1 MSGADLVIDAGEAR
15 LTVSPSEGGRMRSL
29 VVGGIELLV
38 TNGAGPMA
46 WGCYPMAPWAGRI
59 RDGRFAFRGREVR
72 MPRNLPP
79 HAIHGTAFDRAWSVD
94 GPTTL
99 SIDLGLDWPFA
110 GRLTQAFTLGDAS
123 LTTTLRLDADAAMP
137 AVLGWH
143 PWFRRRLD
151 LGSGTSSRPAD
162 LSFDAGRMYVRDAD
176 GITTAATMV
185 PGPRPWDDCFTD
197 VAGPPSLTWPGVMW
211 LEIASSCDHW
221 VIFDEREH
229 AICIEPQTGPPD
241 FPTIRPT
248 AVEAGASLEAAMTWR
263 WKRLG

>member
-1 MSGADLVIDAGEAR
+1 MSGADLVIEAGDTR
-15 LTVSPSEGGRMRSL
+15 LTVSPLDGGRMRSL
-29 VVGGIELLV
+29 VVGGLELLV
-38 TNGAGPMA
+38 TDGFGPIM

-59 RDGRFAFRGREVR
+59 RDGQFAFRGREVR

-79 HAIHGTAFDRAWSVD
+79 HAIHGTAFDRAWAVD

-99 SIDLGLDWPFA
+99 SIDLGPDWPFP
-110 GRLTQAFTLGDAS
+110 GRLTQTFAVREDG
-123 LTTTLRLDADAAMP
+123 LTAALRLDADAVMP

-151 LGSGTSSRPAD
+151 LRSGTSSPPAE

-176 GITTAATMV
+176 GVATATTTG

-211 LEIASSCDHW
+211 LEVASSCDHW
-221 VIFDEREH
+221 VIYEELDH
-229 AICIEPQTGPPD
+229 AICIEPQTGPPG
-241 FPTIRPT
+241 FTTIRPT
-248 AVEAGASLEAAMTWR
+248 AVDAGESLDAEMTWR